1 MPMMLMPDWPS
12 DPIML
17 LVAPP
22 GEASEP
28 IVLPMEPAE
37 PIVLLREAGVPIV
50 LLRVPGVPMILLRAV
65 DCCGWV
71 WGFG

>member
-17 LVAPP
+17 LVAVPP

-28 IVLPMEPAE
+28 IVLPREPGV
-37 PIVLLREAGVPIV
+37 PIVLLRVPGVPIV
-50 LLRVPGVPMILLRAV
+50 LLRVPGVPMMLLRLDV
-65 DCCGWV
+65 DCCG
-71 WGFG
+71 